1 MGKKF
6 VMSVVVAML
15 AVVFLAGCGKPPK
28 HWFYFKDHG
37 YVNLSKVT
45 TFKAVGVVVVV
56 DKDNDDKPLFIL
68 GSKKKGA
75 AEINKENI
83 KKALEK
89 LEKFDVKKAGFEGAI
104 ILDGSK
110 IDLPTE
116 VKKKDKKDDKDD
128 DDKKDEGPLKKYT
141 KEEIK
146 EILEDWLDI
155 VNDVKAALP

>member
-6 VMSVVVAML
+6 VMSVVIAML

-28 HWFYFKDHG
+28 HWFYFKDFG

-45 TFKAVGVVVVV
+45 TFKAVGAVVVV
-56 DKDNDDKPLFIL
+56 DKDNEDKPLYIL
-68 GSKKKGA
+68 GSSKKGA
-75 AEINKENI
+75 AEINKANI

-89 LEKFDVKKAGFEGAI
+89 LEKYDVKKAAFEGYI
-104 ILDGSK
+104 VLDGSK
-110 IDLPTE
+110 IALPTE
-116 VKKKDKKDDKDD
+116 VEKKDKKDDKD

-141 KEEIK
+141 KDEIK
-146 EILEDWLDI
+146 EILEGWLDT